1 MYYISGNIEIFVVIV
16 FGAMFGYFLEVS
28 GLGSPKKLNA
38 QFTLKDWTVFK
49 VMFTS
54 IVVASIGLWLLS
66 LIELVDFSTTRIST
80 TYLWSMLIGGAL
92 LGIGLSVGGY
102 CPGTSVVG
110 FFSGRIDALFFMLG
124 IVIGTIIF
132 ASSFDFIEPLYM
144 AGEGSKRQR
153 LYELVDLPV
162 WVVLIALVIIAVIGF
177 RIGNKFEAK
186 SKGVISSKDL
196 NEDTN
201 LKVSP

>member
-1 MYYISGNIEIFVVIV
+1 MYYVSGNIEIFVVII

-38 QFTLKDWTVFK
+38 QFTLKDWSVFK

-66 LIELVDFSTTRIST
+66 LFELVDYSTMRIST
-80 TYLWSMLIGGAL
+80 TYFWAMLIGGAL
-92 LGIGLSVGGY
+92 LGIGLSIGGY

-110 FFSGRIDALFFMLG
+110 LFSGRIDALFFMLG
-124 IVIGTIIF
+124 IIIGTVIF
-132 ASSFDFIEPLYM
+132 ATSFNFLKPLYM
-144 AGEGSKRQR
+144 AGEGPARQR

-162 WVVLIALVIIAVIGF
+162 WVVLIALVIIAVVGF

-186 SKGVISSKDL
+186 NNSVITSKDL
-196 NEDTN
+196 NDDAN
-201 LKVSP
+201 F

>member
-1 MYYISGNIEIFVVIV
+1 MYYVSGNIEIFVVII

-38 QFTLKDWTVFK
+38 QFTLKDWSVFK

-66 LIELVDFSTTRIST
+66 LFELVDYSTMRIST
-80 TYLWSMLIGGAL
+80 TYFWAMLIGGAL
-92 LGIGLSVGGY
+92 LGIGLSIGGY

-110 FFSGRIDALFFMLG
+110 LFSGRIDALFFMLG
-124 IVIGTIIF
+124 IVIGTVIF
-132 ASSFDFIEPLYM
+132 ASSFDFLKPLYM
-144 AGEGSKRQR
+144 AGEGPARQR

-162 WVVLIALVIIAVIGF
+162 WVVLIALVIIAVVGF

-186 SKGVISSKDL
+186 NNSVITSKDL
-196 NEDTN
+196 NDDAN
-201 LKVSP
+201 F

>member
-1 MYYISGNIEIFVVIV
+1 MYYVSGNIEIFVAII
-16 FGAMFGYFLEVS
+16 FGAMFGYFLETS

-66 LIELVDFSTTRIST
+66 LVELVDYSTMRIST
-80 TYLWSMLIGGAL
+80 TYFWAMLIGGAL
-92 LGIGLSVGGY
+92 LGVGLSVGGY

-110 FFSGRIDALFFMLG
+110 LFSGRIDALFFMFG
-124 IVIGTIIF
+124 ILIGTVVF
-132 ASSFDFIEPLYM
+132 ALSFDFLEPLYM
-144 AGEGSKRQR
+144 AAKGPQRQT

-162 WVVLIALVIIAVIGF
+162 WVVLTVLVIIAVMGF
-177 RIGNKFEAK
+177 LIGNKLEEK
-186 SKGVISSKDL
+186 NNSIITSEDL
-196 NEDTN
+196 NEATN
-201 LKVSP
+201 L

>member
-1 MYYISGNIEIFVVIV
+1 MYYVLGYTEIFVVIV
-16 FGAMFGYFLEVS
+16 FGTLFGYFLEVS

-38 QFTLKDWTVFK
+38 QFTLKDWSVFK

-66 LIELVDFSTTRIST
+66 LIDMVDFSTTRIST
-80 TYLWSMLIGGAL
+80 TYFWAMLIGGAL

-110 FFSGRIDALFFMLG
+110 LFSGRIDALFFMIG
-124 IVIGTIIF
+124 IVIGTFIF
-132 ASSFDFIEPLYM
+132 ASSFDFLEPLYM
-144 AGEGSKRQR
+144 AGEGPERQR

-162 WVVLIALVIIAVIGF
+162 WVILVILVIIAVIGF
-177 RIGNKFEAK
+177 IIGNKFETK
-186 SKGVISSKDL
+186 NDGVISSKDL

-201 LKVSP
+201 

>member
-1 MYYISGNIEIFVVIV
+1 MYYVSGNIEIFIAIV
-16 FGAMFGYFLEVS
+16 FGVLFGYFLEVS

-66 LIELVDFSTTRIST
+66 LIEMVDFSTMRIST
-80 TYLWSMLIGGAL
+80 TYFWAMLIGGAL
-92 LGIGLSVGGY
+92 LGTGLSVGGY

-110 FFSGRIDALFFMLG
+110 LFSGRIDALFFMVG
-124 IVIGTIIF
+124 ILIGTFIF
-132 ASSFDFIEPLYM
+132 ALSFDFLEPLYK
-144 AGEGSKRQR
+144 AAEGPQR
-153 LYELVDLPV
+153 ETLSELVNLPV
-162 WVVLIALVIIAVIGF
+162 WVILTLLVIIAVIGF
-177 RIGNKFEAK
+177 RIGNKFEEK

-196 NEDTN
+196 NDDADF
-201 LKVSP
+201 

>member
-1 MYYISGNIEIFVVIV
+1 MYYVSGNIEIFVVII
-16 FGAMFGYFLEVS
+16 FGALFGYFLEVS

-54 IVVASIGLWLLS
+54 IVFASIGLWLLS
-66 LIELVDFSTTRIST
+66 LIELVDFTTMRIST
-80 TYLWSMLIGGAL
+80 TYFWAMLIGGAL
-92 LGIGLSVGGY
+92 LGVGLSVGGY

-110 FFSGRIDALFFMLG
+110 LFSGRIDALFFMLG
-124 IVIGTIIF
+124 IVIGTFIF
-132 ASSFDFIEPLYM
+132 ASSFDLLEPLYM
-144 AGEGSKRQR
+144 AGEGPSRQR

-177 RIGNKFEAK
+177 RLGNKFEAK
-186 SKGVISSKDL
+186 NSSVITSKDL
-196 NEDTN
+196 NEDTS
-201 LKVSP
+201 L

>member
-1 MYYISGNIEIFVVIV
+1 MYYVSGNIEIFVAIV

-66 LIELVDFSTTRIST
+66 LVELVDFSTMRIST
-80 TYLWSMLIGGAL
+80 TYLWAMLIGGAL

-110 FFSGRIDALFFMLG
+110 LFSGRIDALFFMFG
-124 IVIGTIIF
+124 ILIGTVIF
-132 ASSFDFIEPLYM
+132 ASSFDFLEPLYM
-144 AGEGSKRQR
+144 AGEGPTRQR

-177 RIGNKFEAK
+177 RIGNKFEEK
-186 SKGVISSKDL
+186 NNSVITSKDL
-196 NEDTN
+196 NEDA
-201 LKVSP
+201 

>member
-1 MYYISGNIEIFVVIV
+1 MDYIAQYIEIAAVIV
-16 FGAMFGYFLEVS
+16 FGSLFGYFLEAS

-38 QFTLKDWTVFK
+38 QFTLEDWTVFK
-49 VMFTS
+49 VRFTS
-54 IVVASIGLWLLS
+54 IVVASKGLWLLS
-66 LIELVDFSTTRIST
+66 LIEIVEIVDFSTMRIST
-80 TYLWSMLIGGAL
+80 TYFWAMLIGGAL
-92 LGIGLSVGGY
+92 LGIGMSVGGY
-102 CPGTSVVG
+102 CPGSSVVG
-110 FFSGRIDALFFMLG
+110 LFSGRIDALFFMLG
-124 IVIGTIIF
+124 IVIGTVIF
-132 ASSFDFIEPLYM
+132 ALSFDFLEPLYV
-144 AGEGSKRQR
+144 AAEGPQRQR

-201 LKVSP
+201 L

>member
-1 MYYISGNIEIFVVIV
+1 MYYVSGNIEIFVVII

-38 QFTLKDWTVFK
+38 QFTLKDWSVFK

-66 LIELVDFSTTRIST
+66 LFELVDYSTMRIST
-80 TYLWSMLIGGAL
+80 TYFWAMLIGGAL
-92 LGIGLSVGGY
+92 LGIGLSIGGY

-110 FFSGRIDALFFMLG
+110 LFSGRIDALFFMLG
-124 IVIGTIIF
+124 IVIGTVIF
-132 ASSFDFIEPLYM
+132 ATSFDFLKPLYM
-144 AGEGSKRQR
+144 AGEGPARQR

-162 WVVLIALVIIAVIGF
+162 WVVLIALVIIAVVGF

-186 SKGVISSKDL
+186 NNSVITSKDL
-196 NEDTN
+196 NDDAN
-201 LKVSP
+201 F

>member
-1 MYYISGNIEIFVVIV
+1 MYYVSGYVEILVAIV

-66 LIELVDFSTTRIST
+66 LVELVDFSTMRIST
-80 TYLWSMLIGGAL
+80 TYFWAMLIGGAL

-110 FFSGRIDALFFMLG
+110 LFSGRIDALFFMIG
-124 IVIGTIIF
+124 ILIGTVIF
-132 ASSFDFIEPLYM
+132 ASSFDLLEPLYM
-144 AGEGSKRQR
+144 AAEGPARQR

-177 RIGNKFEAK
+177 RIGNKFEEK
-186 SKGVISSKDL
+186 NNSVITSKDL
-196 NEDTN
+196 NEDA
-201 LKVSP
+201 

>member
-1 MYYISGNIEIFVVIV
+1 MYYVSGNIEIFVVII

-66 LIELVDFSTTRIST
+66 LFELVDYSTMRIST
-80 TYLWSMLIGGAL
+80 TYFWAMLIGGAL
-92 LGIGLSVGGY
+92 LGIGLSIGGY

-110 FFSGRIDALFFMLG
+110 LFSGRIDALFFMLG
-124 IVIGTIIF
+124 IVIGTVIF
-132 ASSFDFIEPLYM
+132 ATSFDFLKPLYM
-144 AGEGSKRQR
+144 AGEGPARQR

-162 WVVLIALVIIAVIGF
+162 WVVLIALVIIAVVGF

-186 SKGVISSKDL
+186 NNSVITSKDL
-196 NEDTN
+196 NDDAN
-201 LKVSP
+201 F

>member
-1 MYYISGNIEIFVVIV
+1 MDYVSGNIEIFVAII
-16 FGAMFGYFLEVS
+16 FGILFGYFLETS

-66 LIELVDFSTTRIST
+66 LIEIVDFSTMRIST
-80 TYLWSMLIGGAL
+80 TYFWAMLIGGAL

-102 CPGTSVVG
+102 CPGTSIVG
-110 FFSGRIDALFFMLG
+110 LFSGRIDAIFFILG
-124 IVIGTIIF
+124 ILIGTVIF
-132 ASSFDFIEPLYM
+132 ALSFDFLESLYT
-144 AGEGSKRQR
+144 AGEGPTRQR

-162 WVVLIALVIIAVIGF
+162 WVVLIALVIVAVIGF
-177 RIGNKFEAK
+177 RIANKFEEK
-186 SKGVISSKDL
+186 SNGVITSKDL
-196 NEDTN
+196 INTY
-201 LKVSP
+201 

>member
-1 MYYISGNIEIFVVIV
+1 MDYVSGNIEIFVLIV

-28 GLGSPKKLNA
+28 GLGSPRKLNA

-54 IVVASIGLWLLS
+54 IVVASVGLWLLS
-66 LIELVDFSTTRIST
+66 LIEVVDFFDMRISA
-80 TYLWSMLIGGAL
+80 TYFWAMLIGGAL
-92 LGIGLSVGGY
+92 LGIGLNVGGY

-124 IVIGTIIF
+124 ILIGTVIF
-132 ASSFDFIEPLYM
+132 ALLFDFLKPLYM
-144 AGEGSKRQR
+144 AAKGPPRQT

-162 WVVLIALVIIAVIGF
+162 WVILSALVIMAIIGF
-177 RIGNKFEAK
+177 RVGNKLEAK
-186 SKGVISSKDL
+186 NNSIITSKDL
-196 NEDTN
+196 NEDSN
-201 LKVSP
+201 F

>member
-1 MYYISGNIEIFVVIV
+1 MDYVSGNIEVFVAIV
-16 FGAMFGYFLEVS
+16 FGALFGYFLEVS

-66 LIELVDFSTTRIST
+66 LIEIVDFSTMQIPTP
-80 TYLWSMLIGGAL
+80 YFWAMLIGGAL

-110 FFSGRIDALFFMLG
+110 LFSGRIDALFFMLG
-124 IVIGTIIF
+124 IVIGTVIF
-132 ASSFDFIEPLYM
+132 ASSFDFLQPLYK
-144 AGEGSKRQR
+144 AAEGPQRQT
-153 LYELVDLPV
+153 LFEAVDLPV
-162 WVVLIALVIIAVIGF
+162 WVILTMLIIMAVIGF
-177 RIGNKFEAK
+177 RVGNKFEK
-186 SKGVISSKDL
+186 KNKGIISSKEL
-196 NEDTN
+196 NDDVN
-201 LKVSP
+201 F

>member
-1 MYYISGNIEIFVVIV
+1 MDYVSGNLEIFVVII
-16 FGAMFGYFLEVS
+16 FGVLFGYFLEVS
-28 GLGSPKKLNA
+28 GLGSPKKLNG

-66 LIELVDFSTTRIST
+66 LIEIVDFSTSRIST
-80 TYLWSMLIGGAL
+80 TYLWAMLIGGAL

-102 CPGTSVVG
+102 CPGTSIVG
-110 FFSGRIDALFFMLG
+110 LFSGRIDALFFMFG
-124 IVIGTIIF
+124 IVIGTVIF
-132 ASSFDFIEPLYM
+132 ASSFDFLEPLYI
-144 AGEGSKRQR
+144 AAEGPTRQR

-186 SKGVISSKDL
+186 SSSVITSKDL
-196 NEDTN
+196 NEDAS
-201 LKVSP
+201 L